1 MVNSNANAAETCRKN
16 LLKWLDRQGE
26 IVEEWKKEVK
36 QMKIN
41 DNYDVLRFTS
51 YLLDQ
56 LLVMLPFGWEYN
68 PFCIENCR
76 DIYGSIELECDEC
89 QYAKTHGT
97 CSERASVYQTLTS
110 AIWLLKGIIDD
121 LYPAR
126 KLDFNTISRIHS
138 RVEEVLGSLELLSI
152 RKHTTKY
159 NIGGS

>member
-26 IVEEWKKEVK
+26 IVEEWKKDIK
-36 QMKIN
+36 QMQIN
-41 DNYDVLRFTS
+41 DNYDVLKLTS

-76 DIYGSIELECDEC
+76 DIYGSIELECNEC
-89 QYAKTHGT
+89 QYAETHGT

-110 AIWLLKGIIDD
+110 AIWLLKGIIDN
-121 LYPAR
+121 LYAAR
-126 KLDFNTISRIHS
+126 EFDFSTVSDIHS
-138 RVEEVLGSLELLSI
+138 RTRDVLESLELLI
-152 RKHTTKY
+152 VRRRTIKY
-159 NIGGS
+159 GTGGF